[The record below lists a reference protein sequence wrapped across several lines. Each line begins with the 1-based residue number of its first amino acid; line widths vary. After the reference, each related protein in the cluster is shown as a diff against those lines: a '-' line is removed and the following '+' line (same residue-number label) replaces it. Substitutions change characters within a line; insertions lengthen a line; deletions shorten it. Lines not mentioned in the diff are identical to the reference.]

1 MTSPDIL
8 STTRAAV
15 KEYTEKG
22 LSPREIATLLGISRQ
37 RVYVHLQKL
46 NSMANHPT
54 TKAVNE

>member
-46 NSMANHPT
+46 GITSTNDQGG
-54 TKAVNE
+54 K

>member
-54 TKAVNE
+54 NRR